1 MVVIGIDPG
10 LSGAIAFIERRP
22 GGEIWLEVFDVPVH
36 QIKRGK
42 SAKKELDIQA
52 LSNFFD
58 PQIKVVPFI
67 PGNHLHFE
75 KRTWPPTHAFI
86 EQVGA
91 MPGQGVSSMF
101 AFGKVYGAI
110 IACVACHCIPH
121 TLVTPVK
128 WKKAVGVPVGGGASK
143 DGSRA
148 RASQLMPQHAS
159 LWARAKDDGR
169 AEAALIAYYGLQ
181 DLSRAAG

>member
-10 LSGAIAFIERRP
+10 LSGAIAFIERVD
-22 GGEIWLEVFDVPVH
+22 GELWLKVFDVPVH
-36 QIKRGK
+36 LLKRGESK
-42 SAKKELDIQA
+42 KKELDIQA
-52 LSNFFD
+52 LSEMFRGY
-58 PQIKVVPFI
+58 KA
-67 PGNHLHFE
+67 
-75 KRTWPPTHAFI
+75 HAFI

-110 IACVACHCIPH
+110 IACVACHCIPY

-128 WKKAVGVPVGGGASK
+128 WKKATGVPVGEGSSK

-159 LWARAKDDGR
+159 LWARVKDDGR

-181 DLSRAAG
+181 ELSRVG